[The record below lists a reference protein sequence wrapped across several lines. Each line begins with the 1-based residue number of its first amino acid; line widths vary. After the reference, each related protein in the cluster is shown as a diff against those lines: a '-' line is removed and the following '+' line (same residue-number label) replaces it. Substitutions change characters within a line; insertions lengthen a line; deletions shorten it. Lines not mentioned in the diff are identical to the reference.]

1 LKEVTMQGIYIRGNR
16 PKSKAEVKR
25 VMDEG
30 GEGVNLEATSWFGN
44 EYDGPV
50 NEAPDGTYYFVGP
63 DPHTKRNFYGTIVV
77 SPAGIKV
84 S

>member
-1 LKEVTMQGIYIRGNR
+1 MQGIWIRGVR
-16 PKSKAEVKR
+16 PTSKKQIKERIA
-25 VMDEG
+25 EG

-50 NEAPDGTYYFVGP
+50 NEAPVGEYHFVGP

-77 SPAGIKV
+77 FEKGIKV